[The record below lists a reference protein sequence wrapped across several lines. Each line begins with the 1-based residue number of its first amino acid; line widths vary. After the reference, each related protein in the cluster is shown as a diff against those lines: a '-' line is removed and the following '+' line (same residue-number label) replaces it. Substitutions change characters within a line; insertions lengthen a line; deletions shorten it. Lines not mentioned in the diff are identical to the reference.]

1 MNEIPENL
9 KEKIILD
16 TIILQRNKNWNNIH
30 KEILLLNKKPLK
42 CVIFMNNKLFR
53 YNLRY
58 YKNYNHIIELPQL
71 NNTEKFYSFS
81 YISHIIDGI
90 QWSSLP
96 WFKNVNIYDLKFL

>member
-1 MNEIPENL
+1 MNKMPEIL
-9 KEKIILD
+9 QEKIILD

-42 CVIFMNNKLFR
+42 SVIFINNKLFR

-58 YKNYNHIIELPQL
+58 YKNNNNIIELPRL

-81 YISHIIDGI
+81 YISRIIDGI

-96 WFKNVNIYDLKFL
+96 WLKDINICDLKFL